1 MDEAAGRR
9 RDGAVDVVIEF
20 EEKMAQL
27 GASLSPEGKALT
39 RQVLD
44 LELRNRFNLSVRSQL
59 PEEFAARALK
69 AIKARPLGGE
79 QT

>member
-1 MDEAAGRR
+1 MID
-9 RDGAVDVVIEF
+9 F

-27 GASLSPEGKALT
+27 GAALSADGKALT

-44 LELRNRFNLSVRSQL
+44 LELRYRFNERSQL

-69 AIKARPLGGE
+69 AVKARPSGGGSS
-79 QT
+79 